1 MANYPKMDLYLLR
14 HGIAEDRAAS
24 GRDADRALTDKGAR
38 KVRDVMTRAGAAGI
52 APEQIVT
59 SPYRRARE
67 TARVAA
73 EALGFSDALIDCEAL
88 TPGSTPDAAWD
99 ELRAWRESRSLLIVG
114 HEPLW
119 SALYAYLLN
128 APALVVDVKKG
139 SLGCIAIDRHSSA
152 PRGALRWFVTPAWCD
167 IS

>member
-1 MANYPKMDLYLLR
+1 MANYPKMELYLLR

-24 GRDADRALTDKGAR
+24 GRDADRSLTDKGAR
-38 KVRDVMTRAGAAGI
+38 KVREVMIRASAAGV

-73 EALGFSDALIDCEAL
+73 EALGFTGALIDCAAL
-88 TPGSTPDAAWD
+88 TPDSSPNAAWD
-99 ELRAWRESRSLLIVG
+99 DLRPWRESPSVLIVG

-119 SALYAYLLN
+119 SGLYAFLLN
-128 APALVVDVKKG
+128 APSLEIEVKKA
-139 SLGCIAIDRHSSA
+139 SLGCIAIDRPSTG
-152 PRGALRWFVTPAWCD
+152 PRGVLRWFITPPWCD
-167 IS
+167 PA